1 LLPLRRN
8 RSSLLGVAETLAL
21 LALAWFALS
30 AYLHLTLVGSIAP
43 SLASTM
49 WGDFTEHVSNSQLTA
64 YAAIGLVLAAVVFAL
79 SVVTVPM
86 IVERHVDAN
95 TAMRMSLRVT
105 VRDFPAMLIWAALI
119 AGLIVLG
126 FVTGLLGM
134 VVIFPLLGHATWRAY
149 KELVE

>member
-1 LLPLRRN
+1 
-8 RSSLLGVAETLAL
+8 
-21 LALAWFALS
+21 
-30 AYLHLTLVGSIAP
+30 
-43 SLASTM
+43 M
-49 WGDFTEHVSNSQLTA
+49 
-64 YAAIGLVLAAVVFAL
+64 LAAVVFAL
-79 SVVTVPM
+79 SVVTIPM
-86 IVERHVDAN
+86 IVDRHVDAN